1 MSRRIFIILLSTVIL
16 AVFPLIPAAA
26 DDPQPEGVQKSQDSV
41 AAATSGKTTGPSA
54 VKGANKFQGRLVSLD
69 FQDASIKNVF
79 RVITELSGVNIVSG
93 EDVKGSITVHMKNV
107 PWDQALETILD
118 TNGLGMKRFGNVIAV
133 FPVDKM
139 KKAEEERLKEDVAR
153 GMKPQISIEAKIIE
167 ANVTFARR
175 IGVQWGAGTQSGNY
189 WSGFTTK
196 LMSADLVPFSRSL
209 GVVGSNYAA
218 NLAGTNIVA
227 PAIGVIYKTSKTFVD
242 LDISAL
248 ESMGE
253 LKTISSPKITTLDS
267 IKAYIKQG
275 TEIPYIVQEVTS
287 GVAVRNV
294 TFKEAVLQLEVKPVI
309 TPDERISLEIKA
321 KNDSPDYATMR
332 DRALENPPINK
343 SEVSSTLVI
352 KDGDTVIVGGI
363 RYNNDTKGTSGVP
376 WLYQIPF
383 LGWMFKY
390 QELTQESKELLIFLT
405 PRIVREGQ
413 IAEKNRI

>member
-1 MSRRIFIILLSTVIL
+1 MSRRLLIIMLSTVIL
-16 AVFPLIPAAA
+16 AVFPVLAAAA
-26 DDPQPEGVQKSQDSV
+26 DQADSAIAPNGKSGSSTIKD
-41 AAATSGKTTGPSA
+41 A
-54 VKGANKFQGRLVSLD
+54 VKFKGRLISLD

-93 EDVKGSITVHMKNV
+93 EDVKGNITVHMKNV

-118 TNGLGMKRFGNVIAV
+118 TNALGMKKFGNVIAV

-167 ANVTFARR
+167 ANATFARR
-175 IGVQWGAGTQSGNY
+175 IGVQWGVGVSSGNY

-196 LMSADLVPFSRSL
+196 LMSADLVPLNRSL
-209 GVVGSNYAA
+209 GIANANYAA
-218 NLAGTNIVA
+218 NLTSSLVA
-227 PAIGVIYKTSKTFVD
+227 PSIGVIYKTSKAFVD
-242 LDISAL
+242 LDLAAL
-248 ESMGE
+248 EAVGE
-253 LKTISSPKITTLDS
+253 VKTISSPKITTLDS
-267 IKAYIKQG
+267 IKAFIKQG
-275 TEIPYIVQEVTS
+275 SEIPYTVTETS
-287 GVAVRNV
+287 GGTVTKTV
-294 TFKEAVLQLEVKPVI
+294 TFKEAVLQLEVKPII
-309 TPDERISLEIKA
+309 TPDERISLEVKA
-321 KNDSPDYATMR
+321 KNDSPDYTTMTAKGL
-332 DRALENPPINK
+332 DNPPINK

-363 RYNNDTKGTSGVP
+363 RYNNDAKGVSAVP
-376 WLYQIPF
+376 WLYQIPV
-383 LGWMFKY
+383 LGNLFKY

>member
-1 MSRRIFIILLSTVIL
+1 MSRRLLTILLSTVIL
-16 AVFPLIPAAA
+16 AVFPFLAAAA
-26 DDPQPEGVQKSQDSV
+26 DGPDS
-41 AAATSGKTTGPSA
+41 ANAPNGKTSISSYI
-54 VKGANKFQGRLVSLD
+54 KDSNKFKGRVVSLD

-93 EDVKGSITVHMKNV
+93 EDVKGNITVHMKNV

-118 TNGLGMKRFGNVIAV
+118 TNGLGMKKFGNVIAV

-167 ANVTFARR
+167 ANATFARR
-175 IGVQWGAGTQSGNY
+175 IGVQWGVGVQSGNY

-196 LMSADLVPFSRSL
+196 LMSADLVPLNRSL
-209 GVVGSNYAA
+209 GIANANYAT
-218 NLAGTNIVA
+218 NLLSSLVA
-227 PAIGVIYKTSKTFVD
+227 PSIGVIYKTSKAFVD
-242 LDISAL
+242 LDIAAL
-248 ESMGE
+248 EAVGE
-253 LKTISSPKITTLDS
+253 VKTISSPKITTLDS
-267 IKAYIKQG
+267 IKAFIKQG
-275 TEIPYIVQEVTS
+275 SEIPYTVTETS
-287 GVAVRNV
+287 GGTVTKTV
-294 TFKEAVLQLEVKPVI
+294 TFKEAVLQLEVKPII
-309 TPDERISLEIKA
+309 TPDERISLEVKA
-321 KNDSPDYATMR
+321 KNDSPDYTTMTAKGL
-332 DRALENPPINK
+332 DNPPINK

-363 RYNNDTKGTSGVP
+363 RYNNDTKGVSAVP
-376 WLYQIPF
+376 WLYQIPV
-383 LGWMFKY
+383 LGWLFKY

>member
-1 MSRRIFIILLSTVIL
+1 MSRRLLIILLSTVIL
-16 AVFPLIPAAA
+16 AVCPVMAAAA
-26 DDPQPEGVQKSQDSV
+26 DGPDSV
-41 AAATSGKTTGPSA
+41 NAPNGKGSA
-54 VKGANKFQGRLVSLD
+54 STIKDAYKFKGRLVSLD

-93 EDVKGSITVHMKNV
+93 EDVKGNITVHMKNV

-118 TNGLGMKRFGNVIAV
+118 TNALGMKKFGNVIAV

-167 ANVTFARR
+167 ANANFARR
-175 IGVQWGAGTQSGNY
+175 IGVQWGVGVSSGNY

-196 LMSADLVPFSRSL
+196 LMSADLVPLNRSL
-209 GVVGSNYAA
+209 GVAGANYAA
-218 NLAGTNIVA
+218 NLGANLVA
-227 PAIGVIYKTSKTFVD
+227 PSIGVIYKTSKAFVD

-248 ESMGE
+248 ESIGE
-253 LKTISSPKITTLDS
+253 LRTISSPKITTLDS

-275 TEIPYIVQEVTS
+275 TEIPYIVQEITN

-294 TFKEAVLQLEVKPVI
+294 TFKEAVLQLEVKPII

-363 RYNNDTKGTSGVP
+363 RYNYDQKGTSGVP
-376 WLYQIPF
+376 WLHQIPF

-390 QELTQESKELLIFLT
+390 QELAQESKELLIFLT